1 MKKFLLLA
9 LLLCAF
15 AMPAYAGASYPEKPV
30 QLVVAFPPGGGSDL
44 SARVAVEFINRQ
56 LPQPLVVTNISG
68 GTGSVGAKHAMRAK
82 PDGYTLYWEHPTLAV
97 QSATG
102 VIDFSH
108 RDFDIVGVAMRST
121 FILVAN
127 KRLPVKN
134 ATELMQ
140 YMQDNPGKVRWPMSF
155 GAMSHYGFLYVAD
168 GWKGAPL
175 VPGIVANAGDKD
187 RVVALIGDH
196 ADASCV
202 SLSAAAPYIASGDV
216 RPLGMLSRERMPMLP
231 DIPTLR
237 EQGIDAV
244 YEQIFTLFA
253 PKGTPQG
260 IKDQLHKAM
269 QDGLNTP
276 EAQKAMAALYC
287 MPEVLSPEE
296 SLKLWNAQE
305 ERNREL
311 ARKYLNKK

>member
-1 MKKFLLLA
+1 
-9 LLLCAF
+9 
-15 AMPAYAGASYPEKPV
+15 
-30 QLVVAFPPGGGSDL
+30 
-44 SARVAVEFINRQ
+44 
-56 LPQPLVVTNISG
+56 
-68 GTGSVGAKHAMRAK
+68 
-82 PDGYTLYWEHPTLAV
+82 
-97 QSATG
+97 
-102 VIDFSH
+102 
-108 RDFDIVGVAMRST
+108 
-121 FILVAN
+121 
-127 KRLPVKN
+127 
-134 ATELMQ
+134 
-140 YMQDNPGKVRWPMSF
+140 
-155 GAMSHYGFLYVAD
+155 
-168 GWKGAPL
+168 
-175 VPGIVANAGDKD
+175 
-187 RVVALIGDH
+187 
-196 ADASCV
+196 
-202 SLSAAAPYIASGDV
+202 
-216 RPLGMLSRERMPMLP
+216 MLP